1 MGDLSYQ
8 IPFKNPNQPV
18 TQPLDQMKI
27 ICDNALPMSNPKSTL
42 VHVNE
47 KEILLEAQLRK
58 QDSKLSKF
66 TKYSPLKKFRQPK
79 KRKNSLELKSDKI
92 NDKLSLINTKM
103 CENFVQ
109 SPQQEFV
116 VKEDTDAQFFRQQS
130 GHQRSVLEL
139 SDKMIAF

>member
-1 MGDLSYQ
+1 M
-8 IPFKNPNQPV
+8 

-27 ICDNALPMSNPKSTL
+27 ICDNALPMTFPKQSL
-42 VHVNE
+42 IHVNE
-47 KEILLEAQLRK
+47 KEILLEPHQNK
-58 QDSKLSKF
+58 QDSKPSKF
-66 TKYSPLKKFRQPK
+66 TKYSPLKKFRQTK

-116 VKEDTDAQFFRQQS
+116 VKQDSEA
-130 GHQRSVLEL
+130 
-139 SDKMIAF
+139 